1 VQIQKIRDD
10 VEYYIDSNQ
19 EADFEENEFLYDE
32 LDLED
37 LGMTIRTDPVAASP
51 TDSNEVESLAGSSS
65 PPLITPPSSH
75 SKVKMRS
82 EFTYYITRGLF
93 LALGWLG
100 SLWLG
105 HWTRDREIA
114 SSTPG
119 RCIARYPRSAQP
131 SIPPG

>member
-37 LGMTIRTDPVAASP
+37 LGVTIRPDPVTSSP

-65 PPLITPPSSH
+65 PPMITPPSSH
-75 SKVKMRS
+75 SKVRATL
-82 EFTYYITRGLF
+82 EFVYCKTTHKCRDQNPWHLLEAGIYLR
-93 LALGWLG
+93 LG
-100 SLWLG
+100 
-105 HWTRDREIA
+105 I
-114 SSTPG
+114 
-119 RCIARYPRSAQP
+119 Y
-131 SIPPG
+131 